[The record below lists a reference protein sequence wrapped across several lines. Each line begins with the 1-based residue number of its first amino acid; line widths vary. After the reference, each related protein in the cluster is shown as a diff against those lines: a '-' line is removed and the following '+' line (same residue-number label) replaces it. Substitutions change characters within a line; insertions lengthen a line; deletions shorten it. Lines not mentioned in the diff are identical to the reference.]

1 MRGGEEK
8 KRSVD
13 PRPFPLRHLWAAGE
27 GRDCARECV
36 CVCVR
41 DGFADLGFYHPA
53 EPAAFRRGALAAGT
67 RGCAKGKRRAVRP
80 GSPGLLRPERGR
92 DGACALGDQGGPSSL
107 ARARAAGRRAERLR
121 PRRGS
126 SRGGRRGGRG
136 GDPWSSRAP
145 ESPSFFCLSSQTMDP
160 HGGRRLSARPPA
172 KEPSLPAC

>member
-80 GSPGLLRPERGR
+80 GS
-92 DGACALGDQGGPSSL
+92 
-107 ARARAAGRRAERLR
+107 
-121 PRRGS
+121 RGS
-126 SRGGRRGGRG
+126 SGPSVAGTVRVRSGTRAARVVWRARVQRG
-136 GDPWSSRAP
+136 DA
-145 ESPSFFCLSSQTMDP
+145 LSV
-160 HGGRRLSARPPA
+160 
-172 KEPSLPAC
+172 